1 VISFFVEGKP
11 QTAGSKVAIR
21 PGVVVESGDRKA
33 KRAWRE
39 DVRAAAREAIVQPR
53 GEWCD
58 GDCGDDGIYCCGRGD
73 SWDMTGPF
81 SVTMTFQRRRPQAHF
96 GTGRNSGELK
106 ATAPAFPSSRPD
118 VLKLARA
125 TEDALTGI
133 VWNDDAAIVMEYLE
147 KVFDVREGVRVS
159 VQTLDSLVSDGYSG
173 PLPVPEQEAT

>member
-33 KRAWRE
+33 KQAWRE
-39 DVRAAAREAIVQPR
+39 DVRSAAREALEAYAVYP
-53 GEWCD
+53 
-58 GDCGDDGIYCCGRGD
+58 
-73 SWDMTGPF
+73 SWSRDGPF
-81 SVTMTFQRRRPQAHF
+81 SVTMVFQRRRPKGHF

-133 VWNDDAAIVMEYLE
+133 VWNDDASIVMEYLE

-159 VQTLDSLVSDGYSG
+159 VQTLDTTVSDGYSTG
-173 PLPVPEQEAT
+173 LPVPEQEAT

>member
-1 VISFFVEGKP
+1 MISFFVEGKP
-11 QTAGSKVAIR
+11 QTAGSKIAIR

-39 DVRAAAREAIVQPR
+39 DVRAAARDTMTTSIGPIE
-53 GEWCD
+53 
-58 GDCGDDGIYCCGRGD
+58 
-73 SWDMTGPF
+73 WDMAGPF
-81 SVTMTFQRRRPQAHF
+81 SVTMTFQRRRPKSHF